1 MMRNFFLRHA
11 QTFFYALGQLARAP
25 LASLMTVAVI
35 GIALALPAGL
45 MLVVDN
51 AAQFTRGWDAHTG
64 ISVFLKKDL
73 GNAQVERVADRLGRL
88 PQVKALQRR
97 TPEEALA
104 EFRALSGFGELVDTL
119 GNNPLPAVLILTPV
133 ETATVDELKRLAGR
147 LREIEGVDLVQLDLE
162 WVRRLYAL
170 LDIGRRAAT
179 LLGTAL
185 AAGVLLIIGNTI
197 RLAVLNRREEI
208 EVIKLVGGTNAF
220 IRRPFLYSGAL
231 QGFFG
236 AVAAALL
243 LQTGLLLLGG
253 PLGELVAAYGGTLRL
268 QGMGVAR
275 TAGLLGL
282 GAVLGWLG
290 SLLAVGRHLAEI
302 EPS

>member
-1 MMRNFFLRHA
+1 MRNFFLRHA
-11 QTFFYALGQLARAP
+11 QTFFYALGQLARTP
-25 LASLMTVAVI
+25 FASLMTVAVI

-45 MLVVDN
+45 LVVVDN
-51 AAQFTRGWDAHTG
+51 AEQFTRGWDAHTG

-73 GNAQVERVADRLGRL
+73 STAETERVAGKLAKL
-88 PQVKALQRR
+88 SQVKNLQLRP
-97 TPEEALA
+97 PEEALA

-119 GNNPLPAVLILTPV
+119 GKNPLPAVLILTPV
-133 ETATVDELKRLAGR
+133 ETITVDALQDLAAQ
-147 LREIEGVDLVQLDLE
+147 LREVDGVDLVQLDLE

-170 LDIGRRAAT
+170 LDIGRRAAV

-185 AAGVLLIIGNTI
+185 ATGVLLIVGNTI
-197 RLAVLNRREEI
+197 RLSVLNRREEI

-268 QGMGVAR
+268 QGMGVTR
-275 TAGLLGL
+275 TGGLLAI
-282 GAVLGWLG
+282 GALLGWLG
-290 SLLAVGRHLAEI
+290 SLLAVARHLAEI